1 MTSERV
7 VVTGIGAV
15 SSVGIG
21 KDAFWQGIASGR
33 SGISRVQ
40 GIPEEVQSACKIA
53 GEIRDFDPTLYMDR
67 KAIKRTDRFIQFA
80 LAASKMAVEDAKID
94 LTQDDPTRVGVVVG
108 SAAGGFQTIENQ
120 YKVLLSKGPDRC
132 SPFTVPML
140 IVNMAAGWV
149 SMTYNAKGPNLCQV
163 TACATSSHSIG
174 DAYGIIK
181 RGEADVMFA
190 GGSEAPITS
199 LVMAGFSSAR
209 TLSTR
214 NDEPEKASRPFDRDR
229 DGFVMGEGGAVL
241 ILESL
246 SHALKRGAHIYAEV
260 AGYGLTGDAFDIVQ
274 PCVDGEGAAR
284 SMTMALAQAGL
295 KPEDIQYVNAHGTS
309 TPVGDKAETVAIK
322 RVFGEHAT
330 SGKLMVSSS
339 KSMTGHLLG
348 AAGAIEAAVALMS
361 IENSL
366 IPPTINLENPDPE
379 CDLNYVPN
387 KAIEGVEVNA
397 ALSNSFGFGGHNAC
411 LLFKKYKD

>member
-1 MTSERV
+1 MTNERV
-7 VVTGIGAV
+7 VVTGIGPV

-21 KDAFWQGIASGR
+21 KDDFWEGISTGR
-33 SGISRVQ
+33 SGISRVES
-40 GIPEEVQSACKIA
+40 IPEEVQSACKVA
-53 GEIRDFDPTLYMDR
+53 GEIKDFDATQYMDK
-67 KAIKRTDRFIQFA
+67 KAIRRTDRFIQFA
-80 LAASKMAVEDAKID
+80 MAAAKMAVEDAKID
-94 LTQDDPTRVGVVVG
+94 FSKETPERVGVVVG
-108 SAAGGFQTIENQ
+108 SAAGGFQTIEKQ
-120 YKVLLSKGPDRC
+120 YKVLLEKGPDRC

-174 DAYGIIK
+174 DAYKIIQ

-190 GGSEAPITS
+190 GGCEAPITS
-199 LVMAGFSSAR
+199 LVMAGFSSAK

-214 NDEPEKASRPFDRDR
+214 NDEPEKASRPFDVGR

-241 ILESL
+241 LLESL
-246 SHALKRGAHIYAEV
+246 PHALNRGAHIYAEV
-260 AGYGLTGDAFDIVQ
+260 AGYGMTGDAFDIVQ

-284 SMTMALAQAGL
+284 AMTKAINEAGL
-295 KPEDIQYVNAHGTS
+295 KPEDIGYVNAHGTS

-330 SGKLMVSSS
+330 SGKLMVSST

-348 AAGAIEAAVALMS
+348 AAGAIEATAAIMAIEKS
-361 IENSL
+361 IV
-366 IPPTINLENPDPE
+366 PPTINLDNPDPD

-387 KAIEGVEVNA
+387 KAAEGVTVNA

-411 LLFKKYKD
+411 LLFKKYDG

>member
-21 KDAFWQGIASGR
+21 KDAFWQGIATGR
-33 SGISRVQ
+33 SGISRGQ

-181 RGEADVMFA
+181 RGEADV
-190 GGSEAPITS
+190 
-199 LVMAGFSSAR
+199 
-209 TLSTR
+209 
-214 NDEPEKASRPFDRDR
+214 
-229 DGFVMGEGGAVL
+229 
-241 ILESL
+241 
-246 SHALKRGAHIYAEV
+246 
-260 AGYGLTGDAFDIVQ
+260 
-274 PCVDGEGAAR
+274 
-284 SMTMALAQAGL
+284 
-295 KPEDIQYVNAHGTS
+295 
-309 TPVGDKAETVAIK
+309 
-322 RVFGEHAT
+322 
-330 SGKLMVSSS
+330 
-339 KSMTGHLLG
+339 
-348 AAGAIEAAVALMS
+348 
-361 IENSL
+361 
-366 IPPTINLENPDPE
+366 
-379 CDLNYVPN
+379 
-387 KAIEGVEVNA
+387 
-397 ALSNSFGFGGHNAC
+397 
-411 LLFKKYKD
+411 